1 MARRQPAAIVTTAG
15 VAATAFGSGGSGAV
29 GYRQHQRGWR
39 RRARRGCHRDGVFLM
54 ASLAQI
60 YAFTFGNPDFKQRF
74 AAARMQAAWDII
86 GETPQV
92 PERREWAKKIF
103 ASPSSRS

>member
-1 MARRQPAAIVTTAG
+1 
-15 VAATAFGSGGSGAV
+15 
-29 GYRQHQRGWR
+29 
-39 RRARRGCHRDGVFLM
+39 M

-86 GETPQV
+86 GETPQ
-92 PERREWAKKIF
+92 
-103 ASPSSRS
+103 SPRAPRVGQEDLRLAVGRS

>member
-1 MARRQPAAIVTTAG
+1 
-15 VAATAFGSGGSGAV
+15 
-29 GYRQHQRGWR
+29 
-39 RRARRGCHRDGVFLM
+39 M

-92 PERREWAKKIF
+92 PRAPRMGQEDLRLADE
-103 ASPSSRS
+103 

>member
-1 MARRQPAAIVTTAG
+1 
-15 VAATAFGSGGSGAV
+15 
-29 GYRQHQRGWR
+29 
-39 RRARRGCHRDGVFLM
+39 M

-86 GETPQV
+86 GEVPQI

-103 ASPSSRS
+103 ASPSADLDREYNWGLAHPTIQTKGTGTTDAELVTVVSSLVNDWIVG